1 MMVEIKN
8 IIKKY
13 NNINAVNNVSL
24 EVNQG
29 DLLALLGPSGCGK
42 TTLLR
47 IIAGLTKPDSGR
59 ILINGKD
66 ITNLPPQ
73 KRNTALVFQSYAL
86 FPHLNVAEN
95 IAYGLK
101 NKDLSKKV
109 INQKLQQIA
118 DIIELKGLLNRQ
130 IFELSGGQQQRVAL
144 ARALVLEPDI
154 LLFDEPLSNLDE
166 KLRVNMRQE
175 IKRIQS
181 ELNITSIYVTH
192 DQKEALAIAN
202 KIAVMNSGVIEQLGS
217 SNEIYHHPVN
227 SFVSNFIGE
236 SNLVKPQ
243 IVKRSKNSCIIKV
256 LDLQVEINTASD
268 EFLCLIRPE
277 EIYPTQHNGIE
288 VKVKWVEN
296 MGNIVRYTLSVGND
310 ILIMDRLNK
319 LSNKKYEIGEK
330 LTVLFEKQ
338 AVKIVEV

>member
-1 MMVEIKN
+1 
-8 IIKKY
+8 
-13 NNINAVNNVSL
+13 
-24 EVNQG
+24 
-29 DLLALLGPSGCGK
+29 
-42 TTLLR
+42 
-47 IIAGLTKPDSGR
+47 
-59 ILINGKD
+59 
-66 ITNLPPQ
+66 
-73 KRNTALVFQSYAL
+73 
-86 FPHLNVAEN
+86 
-95 IAYGLK
+95 
-101 NKDLSKKV
+101 
-109 INQKLQQIA
+109 
-118 DIIELKGLLNRQ
+118 
-130 IFELSGGQQQRVAL
+130 
-144 ARALVLEPDI
+144 
-154 LLFDEPLSNLDE
+154 
-166 KLRVNMRQE
+166 MRQE

-330 LTVLFEKQ
+330 LTVFFEKQ

>member
-47 IIAGLTKPDSGR
+47 IIAGLAKPDSGR

-154 LLFDEPLSNLDE
+154 L
-166 KLRVNMRQE
+166 
-175 IKRIQS
+175 
-181 ELNITSIYVTH
+181 
-192 DQKEALAIAN
+192 
-202 KIAVMNSGVIEQLGS
+202 
-217 SNEIYHHPVN
+217 
-227 SFVSNFIGE
+227 
-236 SNLVKPQ
+236 
-243 IVKRSKNSCIIKV
+243 
-256 LDLQVEINTASD
+256 
-268 EFLCLIRPE
+268 CLMS
-277 EIYPTQHNGIE
+277 H
-288 VKVKWVEN
+288 
-296 MGNIVRYTLSVGND
+296 
-310 ILIMDRLNK
+310 
-319 LSNKKYEIGEK
+319 
-330 LTVLFEKQ
+330 
-338 AVKIVEV
+338 